1 MPMYDF
7 TCPTCGL
14 VEDHV
19 VSYEE
24 RDTVEIHCPHS
35 KCEKTV
41 LKRMFS
47 TPKYI
52 AAERVGRGVKNSQQ
66 FKDKMSEIKKNNA
79 NANFR
84 DY

>member
-7 TCPTCGL
+7 TCSTCGL

-19 VSYEE
+19 VPYED
-24 RDTVEIHCPHS
+24 RDTVEIQCPHS
-35 KCEKTV
+35 HEKSFM
-41 LKRMFS
+41 KRMFS

>member
-1 MPMYDF
+1 MPLYDF
-7 TCPTCGL
+7 NCPSCGHT
-14 VEDHV
+14 EEHV
-19 VSYEE
+19 VLYEE
-24 RDTVEIHCPHS
+24 RDTVLISCPHD
-35 KCEKTV
+35 EAPLT
-41 LKRMFS
+41 RMFS

-79 NANFR
+79 HANFR